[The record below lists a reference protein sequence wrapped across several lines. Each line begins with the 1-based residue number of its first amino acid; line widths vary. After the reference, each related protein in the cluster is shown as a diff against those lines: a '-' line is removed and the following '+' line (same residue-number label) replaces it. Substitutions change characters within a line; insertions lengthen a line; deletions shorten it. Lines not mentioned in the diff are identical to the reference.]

1 MNNRWW
7 RTLFVRLG
15 GLEVA
20 RGMNADGASDS
31 IRPAILDRGVAI
43 TAEGGALRSRLGNLV
58 GIALLALLCLGFM
71 SWYYTHATGRRVGA
85 PARNAPVPAK
95 GEFVLPP
102 LNIPKSQAPVPV
114 PVRESSMV
122 ADTAY
127 AVGNVLDGLSS
138 TAQAGGF
145 LSTPAGLPVATAAPA
160 GQPPVSR
167 EYKHPWQ
174 LALERRLD
182 GALWVP
188 EPSTRASAPTLE
200 RVTDIPEPTGFVTA
214 GAAGDHPTPG
224 ARNLSNLL
232 HPAVVATARAEV
244 LPTQRLLLPKGAF
257 IDCTLETAI
266 DSTLPGL
273 TTCITPVDTYSADG
287 TVVLLERGT
296 KLIGETHGDVQ
307 QGSSRIFVLWTE
319 ARTPLGVIVPLASP
333 GTDELGRSGLPGD
346 ANHHFFERFGAAI
359 LVSVIDGAM
368 QTAANSRSG
377 GSSGST
383 IVMNPSGTQDVL
395 TEVLRNTISIPP
407 TVSKPQGDRIE
418 ILVARDLDFRSVYQL
433 HLQ

>member
-1 MNNRWW
+1 MNNHWW
-7 RTLFVRLG
+7 RMLFVRSG
-15 GLEVA
+15 GFEA
-20 RGMNADGASDS
+20 PRGLNADGGAEP
-31 IRPAILDRGVAI
+31 IRPANLDRGPAI

-58 GIALLALLCLGFM
+58 GIALLALLCVGFM
-71 SWYYTHATGRRVGA
+71 SWYYSHATGRRVGA
-85 PARNAPVPAK
+85 PARNAQVAAK

-102 LNIPKSQAPVPV
+102 LKIPKSPAPMPAPV
-114 PVRESSMV
+114 RTSSMV

-145 LSTPAGLPVATAAPA
+145 LSAPA
-160 GQPPVSR
+160 GPPVVAAAPVGQQPLGR
-167 EYKHPWQ
+167 ENKSPWQ
-174 LALERRLD
+174 LTLERRLD
-182 GALWVP
+182 GALWVR
-188 EPSTRASAPTLE
+188 ERAARESAPVPE
-200 RVTDIPEPTGFVTA
+200 RVTDTAEPTGFVTA
-214 GAAGDHPTPG
+214 GAAGAHSAPG
-224 ARNLSNLL
+224 ARNLSDLL
-232 HPAVVATARAEV
+232 HPAVVATARAQV

-368 QTAANSRSG
+368 QMAGNSRSE

-383 IVMNPSGTQDVL
+383 IVMNPSGSQDVL

>member
-1 MNNRWW
+1 VNNRWW
-7 RTLFVRLG
+7 RTLFVRPIG
-15 GLEVA
+15 PGTRDAVGE
-20 RGMNADGASDS
+20 GIADSM
-31 IRPAILDRGVAI
+31 RPTILDRGLAI
-43 TAEGGALRSRLGNLV
+43 SADGGALRSRMSNLL
-58 GIALLALLCLGFM
+58 GIALLALLCAGFM
-71 SWYYTHATGRRVGA
+71 SWYYSHASGRRGNAA
-85 PARNAPVPAK
+85 PRSASAPAK
-95 GEFVLPP
+95 GDFVLPP
-102 LNIPKSQAPVPV
+102 LNLPKTQAPIPL
-114 PVRESSMV
+114 PAANSSMV

-127 AVGNVLDGLSS
+127 AVGNVLDGLASPG
-138 TAQAGGF
+138 TGGGF
-145 LSTPAGLPVATAAPA
+145 LLPRAAPA
-160 GQPPVSR
+160 AAPAASVGQLSR
-167 EYKHPWQ
+167 GSEIKSPWQ
-174 LALERRLD
+174 LTRERRLD
-182 GALWVP
+182 TAVWVP
-188 EPSTRASAPTLE
+188 QSMPIQSVSSADRGASAGAATSL
-200 RVTDIPEPTGFVTA
+200 VTA
-214 GAAGDHPTPG
+214 GGEAARSAPRSSALND
-224 ARNLSNLL
+224 LL
-232 HPAVVATARAEV
+232 HPAVVAAARAEV

-296 KLIGETHGDVQ
+296 KLIGETRGDVQ
-307 QGSSRIFVLWTE
+307 QGSSRVFVLWTE

-346 ANHHFFERFGAAI
+346 TNHHFFERFGAAI
-359 LVSVIDGAM
+359 LVSVIDGAL
-368 QTAANSRSG
+368 QVAANSRSE

-395 TEVLRNTISIPP
+395 TEVLRSTISIPP

>member
-1 MNNRWW
+1 VNNRWW
-7 RTLFVRLG
+7 RTLFVRPI
-15 GLEVA
+15 EPAA
-20 RGMNADGASDS
+20 RDAAGAGIGVEP
-31 IRPAILDRGVAI
+31 IRPAIVDRGLAI
-43 TAEGGALRSRLGNLV
+43 SADGGALRSRMNNLL
-58 GIALLALLCLGFM
+58 GIALLALLCAGFM
-71 SWYYTHATGRRVGA
+71 SWYYSHAAARRGNAA
-85 PARNAPVPAK
+85 PRSAPTPVK
-95 GEFVLPP
+95 GDFVLPP
-102 LNIPKSQAPVPV
+102 LNLPKSQLPVPL
-114 PVRESSMV
+114 PAANSSML

-127 AVGNVLDGLSS
+127 AVGNVLDGLASPG
-138 TAQAGGF
+138 AGGGIQ
-145 LSTPAGLPVATAAPA
+145 LPRVASAGAPA
-160 GQPPVSR
+160 ASAGQLTRGAEIKS
-167 EYKHPWQ
+167 PWQ
-174 LALERRLD
+174 LARERRLD
-182 GALWVP
+182 NAVWVREPTPIQSLPSPDRADGAS
-188 EPSTRASAPTLE
+188 ETPSLTIASGEGARSAPRSRALN
-200 RVTDIPEPTGFVTA
+200 D
-214 GAAGDHPTPG
+214 
-224 ARNLSNLL
+224 LL
-232 HPAVVATARAEV
+232 HPAVVAAARAEV

-296 KLIGETHGDVQ
+296 KLIGETRGDVQ
-307 QGSSRIFVLWTE
+307 QGSSRVFVLWTE

-333 GTDELGRSGLPGD
+333 GTDELGRSGLAGD

-368 QTAANSRSG
+368 QVAANSRSE

-395 TEVLRNTISIPP
+395 TEVLRSTISIPP

-433 HLQ
+433 HLH